1 MTMRLRWIWGLAMLL
16 GLEMIEKVLGF
27 GCVGFC
33 NRIGDGT
40 NELIACKCDYF
51 ERVTTS
57 KNKTA
62 LRAS

>member
-40 NELIACKCDYF
+40 NELIACKM
-51 ERVTTS
+51 
-57 KNKTA
+57 
-62 LRAS
+62 